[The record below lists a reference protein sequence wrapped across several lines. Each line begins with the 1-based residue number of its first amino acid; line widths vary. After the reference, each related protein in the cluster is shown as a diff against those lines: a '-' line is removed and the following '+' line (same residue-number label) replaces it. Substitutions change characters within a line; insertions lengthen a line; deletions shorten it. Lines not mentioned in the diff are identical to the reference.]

1 MTKSRYYPIFI
12 NGGGGG
18 KDPEL
23 TDITVT
29 PTKEEQTFPTP
40 EGFDG
45 IANVTVEGY
54 TPNNTPITVAPSLQ
68 DVTYNTPIGFDG
80 IANVTVEGVTS
91 DIDQNI
97 KPQNIKKD
105 VEILGVVGT
114 MESGVEVYDKL
125 KFTVVEGY
133 TGSEKLNINATR
145 MNLFRPC
152 YSFDDVNYIDLPT
165 DGDGYF
171 KTTQNIYLTT
181 SNVVYVKHY
190 GVKQVNEINTG
201 YSLFGDNTGY
211 SKKTYLVEGE
221 LNLNYGCLLVSPQS
235 YTKFYFN
242 LTLNLN
248 NAYQYY
254 YLLYNSS
261 NTSYIDQFENNL
273 VVRGDT
279 IHKYQL
285 SYLTTGCYGF
295 NINAPNVKYVL
306 NNGCSY
312 LSTYYNVISSTYA
325 PKTINLP
332 NLEFIGANAFDH
344 CFYNNYG
351 ITNYQNIKLKGNLGQ
366 HACYY
371 MYAKCANLK
380 SVPKDIFNEITNWGN
395 YTFQYMFSESGITE
409 SPILPMLPIGSN
421 SGTSYMFS
429 NCKSLVKANEI
440 HFTGNVT
447 SYTSN
452 LFYNCTA
459 LKEMTWT
466 ATTPPTINASMWQG
480 CPTDMVIYVPDSSV
494 DAYKEANVWKSRA
507 AYIKGISEKPTE

>member
-45 IANVTVEGY
+45 IANVTVEG
-54 TPNNTPITVAPSLQ
+54 
-68 DVTYNTPIGFDG
+68 
-80 IANVTVEGVTS
+80 VTS

-97 KPQNIKKD
+97 KAENIKKN

-133 TGSEKLNINATR
+133 TGSEKLNINPTR

-165 DGDGYF
+165 DGDGYL
-171 KTTQNIYLTT
+171 KTTQNINLTT
-181 SNVVYVKHY
+181 SNVVYVKYY
-190 GVKQVNEINTG
+190 GVKQVKEIDSG
-201 YSLFGDNTGY
+201 YSLFADNTSY
-211 SKKTYLVEGE
+211 STKTYLVEGE
-221 LNLNYGCLLVSPQS
+221 LNLNYGCVLANPQY
-235 YTKFYFN
+235 YTKFHFN

-254 YLLYNSS
+254 YLLYSQSS
-261 NTSYIDQFENNL
+261 QSYIDQFENNL

-285 SYLTTGCYGF
+285 SYLAAGNYGF

-306 NNGCSY
+306 DYGCSY
-312 LSTYYNVISSTYA
+312 LSPHYSSISSTYA

-344 CFYNNYG
+344 CFYNNYE
-351 ITNYQNIKLKGNLGQ
+351 ITSYQNIKLKGNLGSY
-366 HACYY
+366 ACYY
-371 MYAKCANLK
+371 MYTKCVNLK

-421 SGTSYMFS
+421 SGISNMFY

-440 HFTGNVT
+440 QFTGNAT
-447 SYTSN
+447 EYTNN
-452 LFYNCTA
+452 LFANCTA
-459 LKEMTWT
+459 LREMTWT
-466 ATTPPTINASMWQG
+466 ATTPPTIRTNLWTN
-480 CPTDMVIYVPDSSV
+480 CPSDMVIYVPDESV
-494 DAYKEANVWKSRA
+494 DAYKAASVWSSRA
-507 AYIKGISEKPTE
+507 AYIKPMSEKPTE